1 MAIAARATTAL
12 AVVLCADFVHGVRPV
27 ATAVLLPAVAAH
39 RQFLDML
46 PHGHTFYEQ
55 WPALGHVAPLPNEY
69 QPSAVTFPRNP
80 FGLDFATNGFKW
92 DRTLCLKD
100 SDGDGVSNGKEL
112 GDPQCEW
119 RVGMAPPSVPTATLS
134 HPGLKGVR
142 MNELKAWWQLHKNA
156 SLAGTEQLETFVGV
170 LAWEL
175 FFYHY
180 ILAPALIVAA
190 LVMAF
195 LRVPGAHA
203 PSFLGVCVCTY
214 LVCHVGI
221 LVGAHRCLSHHAC
234 QFTDSGKAL
243 FAFLTSI
250 AAQGPARSWAFLHRV
265 HHRFCE
271 QELDI
276 HSPDPQDFGY
286 GFFWAQGLF
295 YTSEQMLAQMNTHNF
310 HYVAPEMENEAA
322 MIADGWP
329 AEMVLPGQMIAR
341 HVHILVSFAIL
352 AFGYASLR
360 QAYRAGYLRRC
371 LSSRSPARV
380 SAMDDEG
387 RDGEAGGT
395 PTVRSCCAAFCH
407 SFVFSFNAVALYFW
421 LPMVLS
427 MQITMLVNSAVH
439 IWGDE
444 PYEDAMSQ
452 VNPLGPTTSPVHSS
466 ALIAP

>member
-1 MAIAARATTAL
+1 M
-12 AVVLCADFVHGVRPV
+12 
-27 ATAVLLPAVAAH
+27 
-39 RQFLDML
+39 
-46 PHGHTFYEQ
+46 
-55 WPALGHVAPLPNEY
+55 
-69 QPSAVTFPRNP
+69 
-80 FGLDFATNGFKW
+80 
-92 DRTLCLKD
+92 
-100 SDGDGVSNGKEL
+100 
-112 GDPQCEW
+112 
-119 RVGMAPPSVPTATLS
+119 
-134 HPGLKGVR
+134 
-142 MNELKAWWQLHKNA
+142 
-156 SLAGTEQLETFVGV
+156 

-180 ILAPALIVAA
+180 IRLIIVAA

-341 HVHILVSFAIL
+341 HVRILVSFAIL
-352 AFGYASLR
+352 AFGYALR
-360 QAYRAGYLRRC
+360 QATAPATCAAACRRARRARERHGRRGEGRRGRRHADGAQLLRRLLPQLRLLLQRRRPLLLAANGPRC
-371 LSSRSPARV
+371 RSRCSSTRRPHL
-380 SAMDDEG
+380 G
-387 RDGEAGGT
+387 R
-395 PTVRSCCAAFCH
+395 R
-407 SFVFSFNAVALYFW
+407 AV
-421 LPMVLS
+421 
-427 MQITMLVNSAVH
+427 
-439 IWGDE
+439 
-444 PYEDAMSQ
+444 
-452 VNPLGPTTSPVHSS
+452 
-466 ALIAP
+466 